1 MMRSLAVFRGF
12 SPFCRSAAG
21 FFRLAPALLAAVLI
35 AGCASNEKYDETA
48 GWSASKLY
56 SEAKDAQADG
66 GWDKAAKL
74 LEKLEARYPYGRYAQ
89 QAQMELG
96 YIYWK
101 GGEPGSALAACD
113 RFIKLHPNHPAVDY
127 SYYLKGLINFNEDQ
141 GYAGYISKQDPTE
154 RDPKAARE
162 AFDTFKEL
170 VTRFPKS
177 KYAPDAAK
185 RMHYLVNALASQE
198 VHVARYYMR
207 REAYIAAANRAQFAI
222 KTYPE
227 APAVEEAL
235 VIMASAYDKLG
246 MSELRD
252 DASRVLKKNYPESRF
267 AGSPLNAEKAWWK
280 FW

>member
-127 SYYLKGLINFNEDQ
+127 AYYLKGLINFNEDQ

-170 VTRFPKS
+170 VTRFPNS

-227 APAVEEAL
+227 APAIEEAL
-235 VIMASAYDKLG
+235 VIMTKAYDKLG
-246 MSELRD
+246 MPELRD
-252 DASRVLKKNYPESRF
+252 DAERVLKKNYPESRL
-267 AGSPLNAEKAWWK
+267 ASRPLSGEKAWWK